1 MGYLSHITG
10 GCTIEP
16 PLDAGELRL
25 LPGLDFGLVLVE
37 TVETYRDTDEGTL
50 IVRTG
55 TRLGLITDDGVK
67 AYEFEQDVARA
78 VAAVAD
84 AGDGHAVNGTFRVEG
99 EDQGDVW
106 RLVVTGGRI
115 ARENA
120 RLIWPDGATENL
132 SRG

>member
-25 LPGLDFGLVLVE
+25 LPSEDYGLVRIE
-37 TVETYRDTDEGTL
+37 TVEDVRVVAEGILT
-50 IVRTG
+50 VRTG
-55 TRLGLITDDGVK
+55 TRLGLAWDDAVK
-67 AYEFEQDVARA
+67 AYDFESDVARA
-78 VAAVAD
+78 VAAVTE

-120 RLIWPDGATENL
+120 RLVWPDGTTENL